1 MIADIRQQFNANYSP
16 EKYQQLLADLAAQLG
31 ETIDFRVGESPFFV
45 PDILRDRLLD
55 ACNNIAATII
65 TPDYYKLSEAAIP
78 DHQRVPGDD
87 ARPSMLV
94 ADFAVCI
101 DKNGDPTPQ
110 LIEMQG
116 FPSLFAYQLLLAKA
130 YQKHFN
136 TPVAFDAYLNG
147 FNSSTFGN
155 LLKQII
161 LGTHT
166 AENVILLEIEP
177 EKQKTRADFWATKN
191 LCGIDAVCISKVI
204 REGHK
209 LFYMLEGKKTAIHR
223 IYNRVI
229 FDELEQRTD
238 LQLSFSM
245 LEEVDVE
252 WVCHPNWFFRMSKYS
267 MPFFKSPFIPETHFV
282 HQLPAIPTD
291 LENWVLKPLYSFAGM
306 GVNVHV
312 RPNDITEL
320 QHPEHYILQ
329 RKVQYEPVLKAPD
342 ADVKVEIRMMMFW
355 PEGQAKPEVITNLCR
370 LSRGE
375 LIGVR
380 YNKEFDWVGGSSAF
394 FRQSTD

>member
-1 MIADIRQQFNANYSP
+1 MITEIREQFNRSFSL
-16 EKYQQLLADLAAQLG
+16 EKYEALLADLAGQLG
-31 ETIDFRVGESPFFV
+31 EDIDFRVAESPFFV
-45 PDILRDRLLD
+45 PDLLRDRLLQ
-55 ACNNIAATII
+55 ACTDIAETII
-65 TPDYYKLSEAAIP
+65 TPEYYQLSEAAIP
-78 DHQRVPGDD
+78 AHQRVPGND

-94 ADFAVCI
+94 ADFAVCL
-101 DKNGDPTPQ
+101 DENGDPSPQ

-116 FPSLFAYQLLLAKA
+116 FPSLFAYQILLAKA

-136 TPVAFDAYLNG
+136 TPPTFDAYLNG
-147 FNSSTFGN
+147 HDGQSFST
-155 LLKQII
+155 LLRRML
-161 LGTHT
+161 LGDH
-166 AENVILLEIEP
+166 APENVILLEIEP
-177 EKQKTRADFWATKN
+177 EKQKTRADFWATKS
-191 LCGIDAVCISKVI
+191 LTGIESVCISKII
-204 REGHK
+204 REDKK
-209 LFYMLEGKKTAIHR
+209 LFYQLNGVKTPVHR

-229 FDELEQRTD
+229 FDELEQRSD

-245 LEEVDVE
+245 LEPVDVE

-282 HQLPAIPTD
+282 HQLPGIPAD

-312 RPNDITEL
+312 KAADITEL
-320 QHPEHYILQ
+320 QQPEHYILQ
-329 RKVQYEPVLKAPD
+329 RKVQYEPILKAPD

-355 PEGQAKPEVITNLCR
+355 PDGQAKPEVITNLCR

-380 YNKEFDWVGGSSAF
+380 YNKNFDWVGGSSAF
-394 FRQSTD
+394 FRQSTI